1 MNELGRYFGVG
12 STGGLRF
19 EALWEMFDTR
29 QRQLLP
35 LPEPP
40 PARLPLLPW
49 QPLEPQLLLQGLSS
63 NVRTP
68 LEQLF

>member
-1 MNELGRYFGVG
+1 MAWAALED
-12 STGGLRF
+12 F
-19 EALWEMFDTR
+19 EALWETFDTR

-49 QPLEPQLLLQGLSS
+49 EPLEPQLLLRL
-63 NVRTP
+63 P
-68 LEQLF
+68 LCAIPRLHVHARCLLLLMS

>member
-1 MNELGRYFGVG
+1 
-12 STGGLRF
+12 
-19 EALWEMFDTR
+19 MFDTR

-49 QPLEPQLLLQGLSS
+49 QPLEPQLLLRL
-63 NVRTP
+63 P
-68 LEQLF
+68 LCAIPRLHVHARCLLLLMS